1 MTLPYLVVL
10 VTIQTGTIKREKKNT
25 IYIYMCIYAKII
37 EIIIYL

>member
-10 VTIQTGTIKREKKNT
+10 VTIQTGTIKREKNT
-25 IYIYMCIYAKII
+25 IYICIYAKII